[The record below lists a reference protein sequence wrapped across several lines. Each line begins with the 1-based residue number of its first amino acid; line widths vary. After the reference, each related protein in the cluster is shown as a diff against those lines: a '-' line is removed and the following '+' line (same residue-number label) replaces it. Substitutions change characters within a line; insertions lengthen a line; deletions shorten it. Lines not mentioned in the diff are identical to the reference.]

1 MLNRSIKKIY
11 PADDRVENNQ
21 SLIFADVLEIPNIV
35 LLGEPGAGKSYL
47 FKHASKHE
55 DGQYI
60 TARNFVIY
68 ADESC
73 TNKSVYIDALDEKRS
88 RTDQPDSISEIIR
101 HIKQIK
107 PTKVRLSCRVA
118 DWLGE
123 TDLDVFKPYFE
134 ANGGYCVVVLE
145 ALSEQEIDRILTGKN
160 IDDPREFREQAHS
173 KGVSSMLTN
182 PQNLIMLADTVK
194 NGQWPKSKKELYEN
208 ATALL
213 LTERN
218 DAHKRKPLAGYTVT
232 QLKDAAGA
240 ACAALLIA
248 DVEGISLSKDSHSYA
263 EIPYQDSETVLA
275 ALTKQAFV
283 STAQEQVSYSHRTI
297 AEYLAAC
304 WLIKSIRGGLPV
316 SRVCSWLCVD
326 GYPALELRGLYAW
339 LVQLLPEYADALMA
353 GDPYG
358 VLVLGDVS
366 CLSLSGRK
374 SLLNALVKLS
384 EKDPWFRAQDWTNE
398 PLGALSVPDMADE
411 FKAILARE
419 PRQFHLR
426 SVVLNAISY
435 GEQQPELK
443 DELLQIFCDDDAFYA
458 ERSNAFEGLINA
470 IPNGKHLVFKVVREQ
485 LRTSTDN
492 LRLREEVMA
501 EIYTGHYNVEDV
513 VQLVV
518 DYMNHQDPSDRTIGK
533 LWCLAHSL
541 PLDSVPETL
550 DRLTQIELVE
560 DEEDRDIGGFVSELL
575 RRILGSADDIEVDRL
590 WIWLSKLKFGSRYST
605 YRNDFVK
612 EWFSSNHQVVVE
624 LFHIAL
630 REQEELTNVWRFWRD
645 FQYLVRFEFDIGQ
658 IISSAFS
665 LIAEKDFYDEKEQ
678 FIFELILYLTIYFAN
693 NADCFNLLYDFGC
706 AHPELADVVARS
718 CQSEVPDW
726 RWEDIN
732 RNIKYKKKQR
742 ETQQKIRSDFDEQRD
757 LIRAGQLDWMA
768 WLADVY
774 FAKFSDIG
782 RNLEPEKRL
791 EQQLGKQN
799 VDIALEGLEAVLKR
813 EDLPTPLEISN
824 LYNQNEYRRWW
835 YAILAGLSECWCR
848 QNNLEV
854 YPEQVLK
861 AALALNL
868 LFSPYYR
875 MNGNNLIRIEPD
887 WQKAL
892 FQQKQ
897 ELVQAVYLEII
908 KTLLKTKRNY
918 VQGIRELCQHPQL
931 MHNRAAIVL
940 QLLTDYPNAPLQE
953 LETLLL
959 TSITLPEIKQELLVL
974 IPTVLAQRARVR
986 LKQKMLWLSIGFL
999 IDFEQFKDAATNC
1012 AAKRE
1017 SFIWTLISIMG
1028 QVRSHENQPYQLSVE
1043 QLDFVIRL
1051 VGKRFPNAEHPTGE
1065 CSGRQNSWDAAEF
1078 IKKRVNQLSAQID
1091 NESVRILNALI
1102 NEPALASYRD
1112 YLKHMAANQAALRR
1126 KQLFV
1131 QPDWQ
1136 QTIDAL
1142 SNGKPANMAD
1152 LHALTIEYLNDI
1164 SALIRNGNTD
1174 IFKSFWNE
1182 ESNGRITDPKPEESG
1197 RDRLIDL
1204 LRPKFT
1210 PLGINVEPEGHMAID
1225 KRADIV
1231 LLNSA
1236 KQKLPIEV
1244 KRDYHRDLWTACGNQ
1259 LDRLYAR
1266 DPQADGYG
1274 IYLVFWFGDKRTR
1287 SMPKP
1292 PNSLTEPNSPEEL
1305 ENALRSLIKAE
1316 DKYRLEVVVIDVTR
1330 PED

>member
-1 MLNRSIKKIY
+1 MLNRSVKKIY
-11 PADDRVENNQ
+11 PINDNIKGSEGPT
-21 SLIFADVLEIPNIV
+21 FADILEIPNIV

-47 FKHASKHE
+47 FNHASQHE
-55 DGQYI
+55 DGSCI
-60 TARNFVIY
+60 TARNFTIY

-73 TNKSVYIDALDEKRS
+73 ANRPVYIDALDEKRS
-88 RTDQPDSISEIIR
+88 RSEQPDSISEIIR

-107 PTKVRLSCRVA
+107 PSKVRLSCRVA

-123 TDLDVFKPYFE
+123 TDLEMFKPYFE

-145 ALSEQEIDRILTGKN
+145 ALAEAEIDRILIGKN
-160 IDDPREFREQAHS
+160 VDDPCEFREQAYS
-173 KGVSSMLTN
+173 KGVGSLLTN
-182 PQNLIMLADTVK
+182 PQTLIMLADSVK
-194 NGQWPKSKKELYEN
+194 NGQWPETKKELYEN

-213 LTERN
+213 LTEHN
-218 DAHKRKPLAGYTVT
+218 KTHKRKPLAGYTLT

-240 ACAALLIA
+240 ACAVLLIA
-248 DVEGISLSKDSHSYA
+248 DVEGISLLKGDYSYA
-263 EIPYQDSETVLA
+263 EIPYQDSEAVLA

-283 STAQEQVSYSHRTI
+283 SIAQERVNYSHRTI

-304 WLIKSIRGGLPV
+304 WLVKFIREGLPV
-316 SRVCSWLCVD
+316 SRVCSWLCVY

-339 LVQLLPEYADALMA
+339 LVQLLPDEYADALMV

-384 EKDPWFRAQDWTNE
+384 EKDPWFRSQDWTNE
-398 PLGALSVPDMADE
+398 PLGALCVPEMADE
-411 FKAILARE
+411 FKAILSRE
-419 PRQFHLR
+419 PQQFHLR

-443 DELLQIFCDDDAFYA
+443 DELLQIFCDNDAPYA
-458 ERSNAFEGLINA
+458 ERSDAFEGLINA
-470 IPNGKHLVFKVVREQ
+470 IPNGKYLVVKAAKQ
-485 LRTSTDN
+485 LYISTDN

-501 EIYTGHYNVEDV
+501 EIYADHYNVEDV

-518 DYMNHQDPSDRTIGK
+518 DHMNHQDPADRTIGK
-533 LWCLAHSL
+533 LWSLAHSL
-541 PLDSVPETL
+541 PLDSVPEIL
-550 DRLTQIELVE
+550 DRLAQIEFVK
-560 DEEDRDIGGFVSELL
+560 DEEGRDIGGFVSELL
-575 RRILGSADDIEVDRL
+575 RRILDSGDDIDIDRL
-590 WIWLSKLKFGSRYST
+590 WIWLSKLKFSSRYST
-605 YRNDFVK
+605 YRNDFVRD
-612 EWFSSNHQVVVE
+612 WLSGNHQIVTE

-630 REQEELTNVWRFWRD
+630 REQEKLTNVWRFWID
-645 FQYLVRFEFDIGQ
+645 FQHLVRFEFDIGQ

-665 LIAEKDFYDEKEQ
+665 LIAEKGYYDEKEQ
-678 FIFELILYLTIYFAN
+678 FIFELILYLTIWAATN
-693 NADCFNLLYDFGC
+693 SDCFNLLYDFGR
-706 AHPELADVVARS
+706 AHPELADVVLRK
-718 CQSEVPDW
+718 CQCKIEDW
-726 RWEDIN
+726 RWEEIN
-732 RNIKYKKKQR
+732 RNIKNKKKQLD
-742 ETQQKIRSDFDEQRD
+742 TQQKYRSDFEEQRD

-774 FAKFSDIG
+774 FARFSDIG
-782 RNLEPEKRL
+782 RDLEPEKRL

-799 VDIALEGLEAVLKR
+799 ADIALEGLEAVLKR
-813 EDLPTPLEISN
+813 EDLPTPLEIAN
-824 LYNQNEYRRWW
+824 LYNRNEYRRWW
-835 YAILAGLSECWCR
+835 YAILAGLSECWRR

-854 YPEQVLK
+854 YQEQVLE

-868 LFSPYYR
+868 LFSLYYR
-875 MNGNNLIRIEPD
+875 MNGNNLIQIEPD
-887 WQKAL
+887 WQQVL
-892 FQQKQ
+892 FQQKP
-897 ELVQAVYLEII
+897 ELVQAVYLEVIDA
-908 KTLLKTKRNY
+908 LLKTKKEY
-918 VQGIRELCQHPQL
+918 IQGIRDLCQHPKL
-931 MHNRAAIVL
+931 SHNRATIVL
-940 QLLTDYPNAPLQE
+940 QLLTDYPNVPSQE

-959 TSITLPEIKQELLVL
+959 TAITLPEIKKEVLLL
-974 IPTVLAQRARVR
+974 TQSVLAPRTRVR
-986 LKQKMLWLSIGFL
+986 LKQKMLWLCIGFL
-999 IDFEQFKDAATNC
+999 IDFKQFKDAATNC

-1017 SFIWTLISIMG
+1017 NFIWTLISMMG

-1043 QLDFVIRL
+1043 QLDFIIRL
-1051 VGKRFPNAEHPTGE
+1051 VGKRFSNAEHPTGE
-1065 CSGRQNSWDAAEF
+1065 CSGWENSWDAAEF
-1078 IKKRVNQLSAQID
+1078 VKKRVNQLSAQID
-1091 NESVRILNALI
+1091 NESVRTLNALI

-1112 YLKHMAANQAALRR
+1112 YLKHMAANQMALRR

-1136 QTIDAL
+1136 QTIAAL
-1142 SNGKPANMAD
+1142 SNDKPAHMPD
-1152 LHALTIEYLNDI
+1152 LHALAIEYLNDI

-1182 ESNGRITDPKPEESG
+1182 DSNGRITDPKPEESG

-1210 PLGINVEPEGHMAID
+1210 SFGINVEPEGHMAID

-1244 KRDYHRDLWTACGNQ
+1244 KRDYHRDLWTACENQ
-1259 LDRLYAR
+1259 LDRLYTR

-1274 IYLVFWFGDKRTR
+1274 IYLVFWFGDERTR
-1287 SMPKP
+1287 SMPKS

-1316 DKYRLEVVVIDVTR
+1316 DKNRLEVIVVDVTR